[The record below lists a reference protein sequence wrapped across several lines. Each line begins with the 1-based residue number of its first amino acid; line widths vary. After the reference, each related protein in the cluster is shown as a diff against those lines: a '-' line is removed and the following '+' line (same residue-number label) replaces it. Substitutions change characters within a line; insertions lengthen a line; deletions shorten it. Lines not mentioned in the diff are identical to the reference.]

1 MKKKIGILPRLFIAI
16 ALGAVIGLY
25 APAWVMRSLN
35 CFRDTFGQFIKF
47 FVPFIII
54 GLVTPAIA
62 DTGRTAG
69 RTLLVT
75 MGIAYASTLF
85 AGYFAYGVSC
95 GVFPLIMSGG
105 LQDAATRAFP
115 AYFSLKIPPFME
127 VTTALAVAFLVGLGI
142 VASKAETLAR
152 AAHELRD
159 IVARALET
167 VFVPLLPF
175 YVLATMADLT
185 GSGRLALVGGGCLK
199 IMGVALATTTAVLV
213 VQFTVAGIVARRNPF
228 KALWTM
234 LPAYLTGWG
243 CCSSAATIPYTLAQ
257 TRKNGVSEETADLVI
272 PLCANVH
279 LAGSMA
285 NMVIYAAGLAVLAG
299 DALPIGAYTEY
310 ILMVSIT
317 AVASPGVPG
326 GVVLACASIAEAA
339 LGFSPERYAIM
350 IAVYMALDGMGTAC
364 NLTGDGA
371 IAMLVDKFRGRAG
384 SAGSGGGAETTET
397 TGTTESNEK

>member
-142 VASKAETLAR
+142 VASKAETLER

-299 DALPIGAYTEY
+299 DALPFGAYTEY

-326 GVVLACASIAEAA
+326 GVVLACASVAEAA
-339 LGFSPERYAIM
+339 LGFSAERYAIM

-371 IAMLVDKFRGRAG
+371 IAMLVDKFR
-384 SAGSGGGAETTET
+384 
-397 TGTTESNEK
+397 TGKTGVT

>member
-1 MKKKIGILPRLFIAI
+1 MKKKIGILPKLFLAI

-25 APAWVMRSLN
+25 SPAWVMRSLN
-35 CFRDTFGQFIKF
+35 CFRDTFGQFVKF

-69 RTLLVT
+69 RTLLIT
-75 MGIAYASTLF
+75 MGIAYASTLL

-95 GVFPLIMSGG
+95 GVFPAIMSDG
-105 LQDAATRAFP
+105 LQNVANQKFP
-115 AYFSLKIPPFME
+115 AYFSIKIPPLMD
-127 VTTALAVAFLVGLGI
+127 VRTALAAAFLIGLGI
-142 VASKAETLAR
+142 VASKAELLER
-152 AAHELRD
+152 ASHELRD
-159 IVARALET
+159 IVSRALGT
-167 VFVPLLPF
+167 VFVPLLPL
-175 YVLATMADLT
+175 YILATMADIT
-185 GSGRLALVGGGCLK
+185 GSGCLASVGSGCLK
-199 IMGVALATTTAVLV
+199 IMGMALATTTVVLIL
-213 VQFTVAGIVARRNPF
+213 QFVIAGIVARRNPF

-257 TRKNGVSEETADLVI
+257 TRKNGVSKETAELVI

-299 DALPIGAYTEY
+299 DSLPFGAYTEY

-326 GVVLACASIAEAA
+326 GVVLACSSIAQAA
-339 LGFSPERYAIM
+339 LGFPQERYDIMVAI
-350 IAVYMALDGMGTAC
+350 YMALDGMGTAC

-371 IAMLVDKFRGRAG
+371 IALIVDKFRRRGDAVATSCDPPGASGAAG
-384 SAGSGGGAETTET
+384 ERGLT
-397 TGTTESNEK
+397 

>member
-85 AGYFAYGVSC
+85 AGFFAYGVSC

-142 VASKAETLAR
+142 VASKAETLER
-152 AAHELRD
+152 ASHELRD

-199 IMGVALATTTAVLV
+199 IMGVALATTTAVLL
-213 VQFTVAGIVARRNPF
+213 VQFSLAGIVARRNPF

-257 TRKNGVSEETADLVI
+257 TRKNGVSESTAGLVI

-285 NMVIYAAGLAVLAG
+285 NMVVYAAGLAVMAG
-299 DALPIGAYTEY
+299 DALPLGAFTHY
-310 ILMVSIT
+310 ILLVSIT

-326 GVVLACASIAEAA
+326 GVVLACSSVAEAA
-339 LGFSPERYAIM
+339 LGFSSEQYAIM

-371 IAMLVDKFRGRAG
+371 IALIVDRLRRGGQKDAP
-384 SAGSGGGAETTET
+384 
-397 TGTTESNEK
+397 

>member
-142 VASKAETLAR
+142 VASKAETLER

-199 IMGVALATTTAVLV
+199 IMGVALVTTTAVLV

-257 TRKNGVSEETADLVI
+257 TRKNGVSAETADLVI

-299 DALPIGAYTEY
+299 ESLPLGAYTEY

-326 GVVLACASIAEAA
+326 GVVLACASVAEAA
-339 LGFSPERYAIM
+339 LGFSAERYAIM

-371 IAMLVDKFRGRAG
+371 IAMLVDKFRRR
-384 SAGSGGGAETTET
+384 GGAATAGAEGETEV
-397 TGTTESNEK
+397 S